1 MKNIAYQN
9 ADQSEKKHAVYCKQ
23 SGVKP
28 KPIVTCVGALS
39 RTWCGT
45 GCQARLVGLLR

>member
-1 MKNIAYQN
+1 MKNIAFQN
-9 ADQSEKKHAVYCKQ
+9 AGQSEKKHAVYCKQ

-28 KPIVTCVGALS
+28 KAIVTCVGAFL

-45 GCQARLVGLLR
+45 GCQARLVGSLR